1 MTTVIC
7 ELMLLELGYLLW
19 SFLLRNFFSAAR
31 SIFSCKILALFIQYI
46 WRFRN
51 QFKIGVGGLAGGW
64 HGRIEN
70 KAISAFNKV
79 EVEVKAEFGK
89 IMMNLN
95 WFLFL
100 YVQIK

>member
-1 MTTVIC
+1 M
-7 ELMLLELGYLLW
+7 
-19 SFLLRNFFSAAR
+19 
-31 SIFSCKILALFIQYI
+31 
-46 WRFRN
+46 
-51 QFKIGVGGLAGGW
+51 GGLAGGW

>member
-1 MTTVIC
+1 MRQGQYFLVK
-7 ELMLLELGYLLW
+7 
-19 SFLLRNFFSAAR
+19 FLLFYSVYLEVQ
-31 SIFSCKILALFIQYI
+31 KPIQN
-46 WRFRN
+46 R
-51 QFKIGVGGLAGGW
+51 GGW
-64 HGRIEN
+64 HGIIEN
-70 KAISAFNKV
+70 KAISAFNEV